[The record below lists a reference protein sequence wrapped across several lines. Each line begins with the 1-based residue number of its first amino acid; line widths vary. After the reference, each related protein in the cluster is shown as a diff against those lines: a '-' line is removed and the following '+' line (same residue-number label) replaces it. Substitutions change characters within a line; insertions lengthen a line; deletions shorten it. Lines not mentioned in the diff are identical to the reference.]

1 LINYILSKLG
11 SVLTLIKSLNVDVD
25 NRKIELHI
33 LIYMKVIFLNTLTRV
48 EDSIIISFFFGGG
61 GFYILQTHY
70 FLMYTSIINLIVFI
84 SYKLSK

>member
-11 SVLTLIKSLNVDVD
+11 SVLTLIKLTFNVNYVDVD

-48 EDSIIISFFFGGG
+48 EDNIIISFFFGGG
-61 GFYILQTHY
+61 GFYILQTHT
-70 FLMYTSIINLIVFI
+70 FGNIHLLLI
-84 SYKLSK
+84 